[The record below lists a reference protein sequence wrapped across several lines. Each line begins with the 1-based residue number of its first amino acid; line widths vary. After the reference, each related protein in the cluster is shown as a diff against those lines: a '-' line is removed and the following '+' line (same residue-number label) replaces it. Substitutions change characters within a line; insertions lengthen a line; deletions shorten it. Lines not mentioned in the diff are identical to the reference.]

1 MEFQNKEKIIA
12 KDTVKNMIFNK
23 RKKNSKKELTIEKME
38 KIKVDKEAD
47 QEVIVKT
54 IKKVE
59 IIVIK
64 IEKTLISLWVNNNK
78 ILIR

>member
-1 MEFQNKEKIIA
+1 
-12 KDTVKNMIFNK
+12 MIFNK

-59 IIVIK
+59 INVIK

>member
-1 MEFQNKEKIIA
+1 
-12 KDTVKNMIFNK
+12 MIFNK

-59 IIVIK
+59 INVIK
-64 IEKTLISLWVNNNK
+64 IEKTLISLWVNNNR